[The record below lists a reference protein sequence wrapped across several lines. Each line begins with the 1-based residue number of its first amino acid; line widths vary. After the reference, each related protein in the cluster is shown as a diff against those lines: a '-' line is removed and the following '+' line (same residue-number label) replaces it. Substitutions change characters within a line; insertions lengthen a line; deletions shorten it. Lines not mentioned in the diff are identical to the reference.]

1 MLHVGRVGSTVI
13 CDMLRRH
20 GEIDCL
26 GELWNREHSHIQ
38 SSTGFEDYE
47 RSPDPYFPLKRRMLR
62 HPRRMLLFEI
72 KFLAEHHLKMLA
84 DDIDDYVR
92 TVTRLG
98 VTRFIIL
105 ERRNLLR
112 RAISGQILRESGVSH
127 LKTGQRAEA
136 QKTRLDL
143 AAVPLGHVKIPLE
156 DFFRR
161 VGHGYA
167 EARRATADWPT
178 LDLVYED
185 DVMNDPRVAY
195 EKCCTFLGV
204 APLEIQPR
212 LARTNPQPLT
222 EILENRDEVERALR
236 KMDSE
241 WMLTAP

>member
-1 MLHVGRVGSTVI
+1 MDSRPSFVERTLVNALVGVTRPLRSEAVCMLHVGRVGSTVI

-26 GELWNREHSHIQ
+26 GELWNREHSHIH
-38 SSTGFEDYE
+38 SRTGFNDYE

-112 RAISGQILRESGVSH
+112 RAISGQILRESGSVISRPDKEPRPRRH
-127 LKTGQRAEA
+127 ASISPPFRWDTSKSRSRTSSGA
-136 QKTRLDL
+136 L
-143 AAVPLGHVKIPLE
+143 AMA
-156 DFFRR
+156 
-161 VGHGYA
+161 
-167 EARRATADWPT
+167 
-178 LDLVYED
+178 
-185 DVMNDPRVAY
+185 M
-195 EKCCTFLGV
+195 
-204 APLEIQPR
+204 PR
-212 LARTNPQPLT
+212 LG
-222 EILENRDEVERALR
+222 
-236 KMDSE
+236 
-241 WMLTAP
+241 APRPTGRRSISSMKTM